1 MSNPGAFAGLED
13 EDHVSLATFRRSGE
27 AVPTALWFGLH
38 EGALYARSQAAAGKM
53 KRIHNG
59 SAVQVAGCDAAGVV
73 SGPWIDGTARILE
86 DSDPLVA
93 TADALLDEKYGE
105 RRRALARSRA
115 PDVRLAWIEV
125 RPA

>member
-1 MSNPGAFAGLED
+1 MSDQPAFAGLEG
-13 EDHVSLATFRRSGE
+13 EDHVSLATFRRDGR
-27 AVPTALWFGLH
+27 AVPTAVWFAIH

-53 KRIHNG
+53 KRIRNRA
-59 SAVQVAGCDAAGVV
+59 AVRVAVCDAAGVV
-73 SGPWIDGTARILE
+73 SGPWLDGTARILE

-93 TADALLDEKYGE
+93 TADALLDAKYGE

-115 PDVRLAWIEV
+115 PDVRLAWIAV

>member
-53 KRIHNG
+53 KRVRNRG
-59 SAVQVAGCDAAGVV
+59 EVQVAICDAAGNV
-73 SGPWIDGTARILE
+73 SGPWTDGTARILE
-86 DSDPLVA
+86 DSDPRVA

-115 PDVRLAWIEV
+115 ADVRLAWIEV

>member
-1 MSNPGAFAGLED
+1 MSDQDAFASLED

-38 EGALYARSQAAAGKM
+38 EGALYARSQAAAGKL
-53 KRIHNG
+53 KRIRNG
-59 SAVQVAGCDAAGVV
+59 SAVRVAICDAAGVV
-73 SGPWIDGTARILE
+73 SGPWIDGAARILE
-86 DSDPLVA
+86 DSDPRVA
-93 TADALLDEKYGE
+93 IADALLDEKYGE

>member
-1 MSNPGAFAGLED
+1 MSDQAAFAGLEG
-13 EDHVSLATFRRSGE
+13 EDHVSLATFRRDGRP
-27 AVPTALWFGLH
+27 VPTAVWFAIH

-53 KRIHNG
+53 KRIRNHG
-59 SAVQVAGCDAAGVV
+59 DVQIAICDSAGVV
-73 SGPWIDGTARILE
+73 SGPWIDGSARILE

>member
-1 MSNPGAFAGLED
+1 MNDPAAFAGLED

-27 AVPTALWFGLH
+27 AVPTAVWFALH

-53 KRIHNG
+53 KRIRNRG
-59 SAVQVAGCDAAGVV
+59 DVQIAICDAAGVV
-73 SGPWIDGTARILE
+73 SGPWLAGTARILE

>member
-1 MSNPGAFAGLED
+1 MSDQDAFASLED

-53 KRIHNG
+53 KRIRNG
-59 SAVQVAGCDAAGVV
+59 SAVRVAICDAAGVV
-73 SGPWIDGTARILE
+73 SGPWIDGEARILE

>member
-1 MSNPGAFAGLED
+1 MSDPAAFTGLD
-13 EDHVSLATFRRSGE
+13 GEDHVSLATFRRDGR
-27 AVPTALWFGLH
+27 AVPTAVWFAIH

-53 KRIHNG
+53 KWIRNRG
-59 SAVQVAGCDAAGVV
+59 DVQLAVCDAAGVV
-73 SGPWIDGTARILE
+73 SGPWLDGTARILE

-105 RRRALARSRA
+105 RRRALTRSRA

>member
-1 MSNPGAFAGLED
+1 MSDSGAFDALEG
-13 EDHVSLATFRRSGE
+13 EDYISLATFRRSGE
-27 AVPTALWFGLH
+27 AVPTALWFALH

-53 KRIHNG
+53 KRIRNRG
-59 SAVQVAGCDAAGVV
+59 DVRIAVCDAAGNV
-73 SGPWIDGTARILE
+73 SGEWTDGTARILD

-125 RPA
+125 RPG

>member
-1 MSNPGAFAGLED
+1 MSDPAAFASLEG

-27 AVPTALWFGLH
+27 AVPTAVWFGLH

-53 KRIHNG
+53 KRIRNRG
-59 SAVQVAGCDAAGVV
+59 DVQIAICDPAGVV
-73 SGPWIDGTARILE
+73 SGPWLAGTARILE

-105 RRRALARSRA
+105 RRRTLARSRA